1 MTEQKSAGGLD
12 FETLR
17 RAREQRDADLL
28 LSLYGDDAEVR
39 VVDRGTPPGAPKV
52 LRGEEAAEYWR
63 DICDRDMTHRIENE
77 VIGAE
82 RVALNEACEYPDGT
96 KVLSAETLDIHDG
109 KIVKQTIVQAWD
121 E

>member
-1 MTEQKSAGGLD
+1 MTLQKTAGGLD

-28 LSLYGDDAEVR
+28 LSLYADDTEVR
-39 VVDRGTPPGAPKV
+39 VVDRNTPPGSPRV

-63 DICDRDMTHRIENE
+63 DVCGRDMTHRVENE

-82 RVALNEACEYPDGT
+82 RVAFNEACEYPDGT
-96 KVLSAETLDIHDG
+96 KVLAAETLDVRDG
-109 KIVKQTIVQAWD
+109 KIVREVIVQAWD

>member
-28 LSLYGDDAEVR
+28 LSLYADDAEVR
-39 VVDRGTPPGAPKV
+39 VVDRSTPPGSPRV
-52 LRGEEAAEYWR
+52 LRGQEAAEYWR
-63 DICDRDMTHRIENE
+63 DVCAREMTHRVENE

-82 RVALNEACEYPDGT
+82 RVAFNEACEYPDGT
-96 KVLSAETLDIHDG
+96 KVLAAETLDVRDG
-109 KIVKQTIVQAWD
+109 KIVREVIVQAWD

>member
-28 LSLYGDDAEVR
+28 LSLYADDAEVR
-39 VVDRGTPPGAPKV
+39 VVDRSTPPGSPRV
-52 LRGEEAAEYWR
+52 LRGQEAAEYWR
-63 DICDRDMTHRIENE
+63 NE
-77 VIGAE
+77 VIDAE
-82 RVALNEACEYPDGT
+82 RVAFNEACEYPDGT
-96 KVLSAETLDIHDG
+96 KVLAAETLDVRDG
-109 KIVKQTIVQAWD
+109 KIVKETIVQAWD

>member
-1 MTEQKSAGGLD
+1 MTEQKPASGLD

-28 LSLYGDDAEVR
+28 LSLYADDAEVR
-39 VVDRGTPPGAPKV
+39 VVDRSTPPSSPKV
-52 LRGEEAAEYWR
+52 LRGEEASEYWR
-63 DICDRDMTHRIENE
+63 DVCGRDMTHRIENE

-82 RVALNEACEYPDGT
+82 RVAFNEACKYPDGT
-96 KVLSAETLDIHDG
+96 KVLAAETLDVRDG
-109 KIVKQTIVQAWD
+109 KIVRETIVQAWD